1 VLGSASR
8 VLAARGKRV
17 LEFALK
23 DADAE
28 ELAKAMI
35 GPSGN
40 LRAPVARVGKTFLVG
55 YNEEMWA
62 SVIG

>member
-1 VLGSASR
+1 MLGSASR

>member
-1 VLGSASR
+1 M
-8 VLAARGKRV
+8 LAARGKKV
-17 LEFALK
+17 LDFVVK
-23 DADAE
+23 DADGAD
-28 ELAKAMI
+28 LAKAMI

-62 SVIG
+62 SVLG

>member
-55 YNEEMWA
+55 YNKEMWA